1 MLIEFGSDSEVFKLI
16 LFVLISIVIISN
28 MYNLNTFLKKYN
40 RRIVSTFSCHG
51 LDFPDSI
58 LSHFQR
64 LSSSLAERS
73 ALLQKAIAQSQ
84 SVQESLDS
92 LLQSIREVENNLEE
106 EQVVS
111 LSSGVIQEALAT
123 NMVRPVPQELA

>member
-1 MLIEFGSDSEVFKLI
+1 M
-16 LFVLISIVIISN
+16 
-28 MYNLNTFLKKYN
+28 
-40 RRIVSTFSCHG
+40 
-51 LDFPDSI
+51 
-58 LSHFQR
+58 LSHFQS
-64 LSSSLAERS
+64 LSSRLAERS

-106 EQVVS
+106 EQVAS

-123 NMVRPVPQELA
+123 NMVRPVPQELAWRVCLPCSVMTSLWKSIRKGIHFCESSNKRDDD

>member
-1 MLIEFGSDSEVFKLI
+1 MYLGLFFFP
-16 LFVLISIVIISN
+16 FVLISVVIITN
-28 MYNLNTFLKKYN
+28 MYNLNVFFLKCNTK
-40 RRIVSTFSCHG
+40 IVPTLSSHG
-51 LDFPDSI
+51 LEFPDSI
-58 LSHFQR
+58 LSHFQS

-92 LLQSIREVENNLEE
+92 LLQSIGEVENNLEE
-106 EQVVS
+106 EKVAL

-123 NMVRPVPQELA
+123 NMVRPAPQELA